1 MLKQERVHHTA
12 YMLSSEIDL
21 SLLENDIFE
30 VADLREGS
38 ELMSVSVTIE
48 KVGTGKIDLGTT
60 ESKDYFLDNINL
72 DTIATYRT
80 KFETTLKTD
89 TTLTLETT
97 SRDGIIK
104 IRVFYFTES
113 KMYK

>member
-30 VADLREGS
+30 VADLREGY
-38 ELMSVSVTIE
+38 EIMSVSVEVVEAGNGTID
-48 KVGTGKIDLGTT
+48 VGIKD
-60 ESKDYFLDNINL
+60 SNDYFLNDVDL
-72 DTIATYRT
+72 ATLGTY
-80 KFETTLKTD
+80 KSKIETTLKND
-89 TTLTLETT
+89 ITLTLQTT